1 MASRLSTKNRVL
13 TALLVLGLTGSTIT
27 AYQLY
32 HVRAFNRAIVAGQSP
47 VGESRRYEAKFS
59 SAWRLANEGRYLD
72 ATQLFNQLL
81 EADHDAERQSAVQYN
96 LGNIFFRRGL
106 MVHRNGGEVR
116 DEALYLMI
124 QARIA
129 YQQSLRL
136 DPGRMDAR
144 YNLDRVLRTLPQ
156 DTRPNEK
163 EDQLGI
169 VMGNIPTGLP

>member
-1 MASRLSTKNRVL
+1 MASCLSSKNRLLL
-13 TALLVLGLTGSTIT
+13 TLLALGLGGTVLS
-27 AYQLY
+27 AYQL
-32 HVRAFNRAIVAGQSP
+32 HGVRAFNRAILTGQSP
-47 VGESRRYEAKFS
+47 GGESQRYEAKFS

-72 ATQLFNQLL
+72 ATQLFNQLM
-81 EADHDAERQSAVQYN
+81 EADTDPQRQSAVQYN

-116 DEALYLMI
+116 DEALYLLT

-136 DPGRMDAR
+136 TPERMDAR
-144 YNLDRVLRTLPQ
+144 YNLDRVLRMLPS
-156 DTRPNEK
+156 DAPAGDEH
-163 EDQLGI
+163 DQLGI

>member
-13 TALLVLGLTGSTIT
+13 SALLVLGLAGSSIT
-27 AYQLY
+27 AYQL
-32 HVRAFNRAIVAGQSP
+32 HGVRTFNRAIVAGQTP
-47 VGESRRYEAKFS
+47 AGEAQRYEAKFS

-81 EADHDAERQSAVQYN
+81 EADTDPERQSAVQYN

-116 DEALYLMI
+116 DEALYLMT

-136 DPGRMDAR
+136 DPDRMDAR
-144 YNLDRVLRTLPQ
+144 YNLDRVLRMLPQ
-156 DTRPNEK
+156 DARSGEA